1 MCKEMKEKMDEGERK
16 QDGNRQELKGMFTVA
31 HHVAGTVFNA
41 LDVSPAILLS
51 FPSAVRVILVLQ
63 MRKKGLKETK

>member
-1 MCKEMKEKMDEGERK
+1 M
-16 QDGNRQELKGMFTVA
+16 KGMFTVA

-41 LDVSPAILLS
+41 LGVSPAVLLS

>member
-1 MCKEMKEKMDEGERK
+1 M
-16 QDGNRQELKGMFTVA
+16 
-31 HHVAGTVFNA
+31 FNA
-41 LDVSPAILLS
+41 LGVSPAVLLS